1 MRLVS
6 LLVGGL
12 LVDTAGVRAVYHLG
26 GILLC
31 AAALAGIATAW
42 LTRKPVRGP
51 S

>member
-31 AAALAGIATAW
+31 AAALAGFATSW